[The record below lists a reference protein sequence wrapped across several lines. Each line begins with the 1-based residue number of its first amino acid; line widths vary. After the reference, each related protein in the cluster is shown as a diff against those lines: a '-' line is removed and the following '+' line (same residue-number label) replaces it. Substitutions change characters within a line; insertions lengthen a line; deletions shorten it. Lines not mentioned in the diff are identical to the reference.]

1 MLAHEMKLIKSQI
14 SSATTCLKLFR
25 NCSLGAEE
33 KVQRTFAIILPEDQV
48 SYATCATC
56 AQHPHW
62 AAHNTL

>member
-14 SSATTCLKLFR
+14 SSATTCLKLFK
-25 NCSLGAEE
+25 NCSLEAEE
-33 KVQRTFAIILPEDQV
+33 KVQRTFAVLPEDQV
-48 SYATCATC
+48 SCATC